1 MEVLSIMLTELF
13 RIGMRI
19 LYITYDGQ
27 RSDFLNARVF
37 EFAQKLGLTEKARF
51 YNSTKEYMQIR
62 YEVPKS
68 VEREITRHDA
78 LGG

>member
-1 MEVLSIMLTELF
+1 
-13 RIGMRI
+13 MRNLI
-19 LYITYDGQ
+19 IQYDGQ
-27 RSDFLNARVF
+27 RSDFLNSKAF
-37 EFAQKLGLTEKARF
+37 EFAQALGLTEKSRYF
-51 YNSTKEYMQIR
+51 NSTKGFMQIQ